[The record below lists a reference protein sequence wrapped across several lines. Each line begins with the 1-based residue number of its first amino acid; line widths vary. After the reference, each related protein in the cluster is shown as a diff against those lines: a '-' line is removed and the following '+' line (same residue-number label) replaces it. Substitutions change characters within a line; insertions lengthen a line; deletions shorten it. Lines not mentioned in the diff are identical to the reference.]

1 MSPKKHMAS
10 ENQSVVTSKSR
21 HIFAALRHANYRWF
35 WISGFGHTAAQ
46 GLKQITLAL
55 LVLQLT
61 GSVGQLGIVV
71 FMQGA
76 PMAGIALFGG
86 VVADRYDRK
95 NILQIS
101 QIASMINILIVA
113 ILSFMGDLMLW
124 HIYVS
129 AIILGIGQA
138 LTMPA
143 RQALIRSLVPSEDVL
158 NAVALNSMQQHTS
171 RILWPTIGAGFVAF
185 MGASYALLLI
195 VAAYVV
201 GVYGL
206 IMVRN
211 LPPID
216 RVGTDR
222 SPIRDLTDGLRYTFT
237 TPLTQTIMVLA
248 VSIGM
253 FGLAYMNMA
262 PGFGRDAMEF
272 SETEI
277 GLFVSISG
285 IGSLVGSLFL
295 LAVDVKN
302 KLALYVAQCLVFA
315 SSLILLSLNPFYFL
329 SFFLMFIWG
338 ITTSSLSIVAQTMI
352 QVSVPQHLLGRVISL
367 WSFAGGL
374 GSVMALPMGIVGEL
388 FGMRISL
395 GSVAVILLVLSVWF
409 GVLPLARGKVKFEA
423 PSSLD

>member
-1 MSPKKHMAS
+1 
-10 ENQSVVTSKSR
+10 
-21 HIFAALRHANYRWF
+21 
-35 WISGFGHTAAQ
+35 
-46 GLKQITLAL
+46 
-55 LVLQLT
+55 
-61 GSVGQLGIVV
+61 
-71 FMQGA
+71 
-76 PMAGIALFGG
+76 
-86 VVADRYDRK
+86 
-95 NILQIS
+95 
-101 QIASMINILIVA
+101 
-113 ILSFMGDLMLW
+113 
-124 HIYVS
+124 
-129 AIILGIGQA
+129 
-138 LTMPA
+138 
-143 RQALIRSLVPSEDVL
+143 
-158 NAVALNSMQQHTS
+158 
-171 RILWPTIGAGFVAF
+171 
-185 MGASYALLLI
+185 
-195 VAAYVV
+195 
-201 GVYGL
+201 
-206 IMVRN
+206 MVRN

-222 SPIRDLTDGLRYTFT
+222 SAIRDLTDGLRFTFT

-388 FGMRISL
+388 FGMLSL
-395 GSVAVILLVLSVWF
+395 IHI
-409 GVLPLARGKVKFEA
+409 
-423 PSSLD
+423 